1 MAESKAAAHSP
12 ALDGVRALAASMVVL
27 HHIGTLAGTSEVW
40 ATGAYFRRMDSGV
53 SIFFVLSGFLLYRPM
68 LARQLAGAPVV
79 SFGSFWRSRFWRIFP
94 AYWLALAVLWAIEAV
109 KIVDAEN
116 TFHLVTLTQIY
127 NPYWILTGIV
137 PAWSLATEISFYAL
151 LPFLALGIARL
162 GRGTTIGRQ
171 AGLAVVVALLL
182 YAASFAW
189 RIVLE
194 TCFPLLAQRSSTWLP
209 GQIDVF
215 ALGMLLAAIAAW
227 GEHDAAVARFASGCG
242 RFSGAWVLGGVFLFW
257 FVSMQLGLT
266 NKPFERQE
274 FWRESTRQALY
285 GFVGLCLV
293 VPFALA
299 PGAGSRVHRAFGWR
313 PIAWLG
319 LISYG
324 VYLWHQMFLVGWWSV
339 TNMPYRFEDKQFGLR
354 LAWTVPL
361 SILIAAASFY
371 LFEKP
376 LHDRFGKRRDN
387 PAAGRI
393 PPARGDGRRRPA
405 SLARRPTLPG
415 AA

>member
-194 TCFPLLAQRSSTWLP
+194 TCFRCSPSGRRPGCPGRSTSSRSACCSPRSRP
-209 GQIDVF
+209 GANTTPPSHVSR
-215 ALGMLLAAIAAW
+215 
-227 GEHDAAVARFASGCG
+227 AVAGAS
-242 RFSGAWVLGGVFLFW
+242 R
-257 FVSMQLGLT
+257 
-266 NKPFERQE
+266 
-274 FWRESTRQALY
+274 
-285 GFVGLCLV
+285 
-293 VPFALA
+293 A
-299 PGAGSRVHRAFGWR
+299 PGCWAGSSSSGSSACSS
-313 PIAWLG
+313 A
-319 LISYG
+319 
-324 VYLWHQMFLVGWWSV
+324 
-339 TNMPYRFEDKQFGLR
+339 
-354 LAWTVPL
+354 
-361 SILIAAASFY
+361 
-371 LFEKP
+371 
-376 LHDRFGKRRDN
+376 
-387 PAAGRI
+387 
-393 PPARGDGRRRPA
+393 
-405 SLARRPTLPG
+405 
-415 AA
+415 